1 MKFLQMNED
10 KSYKLVEANGTL
22 KTMQKIVGG
31 LVERIYYLSDLEE
44 RNIDMWCNEEGKLIG
59 MPGNYGVFDKRNGEL
74 IDLVVGPV
82 CFTKTNE
89 EGETLGLS
97 DSDISYILAN
107 YRTNMICIQADN
119 RLFYFERFMV
129 SMVFMRPVYHISK
142 IFLSLF
148 SKYP

>member
-44 RNIDMWCNEEGKLIG
+44 RNIDMWCNEEG
-59 MPGNYGVFDKRNGEL
+59 
-74 IDLVVGPV
+74 
-82 CFTKTNE
+82 
-89 EGETLGLS
+89 ETLGLS

-107 YRTNMICIQADN
+107 YRTNMICI
-119 RLFYFERFMV
+119 
-129 SMVFMRPVYHISK
+129 
-142 IFLSLF
+142 
-148 SKYP
+148 

>member
-1 MKFLQMNED
+1 MYAFSALDQAHSSRASKKVKSGLQESMEVQIMKFLQMNED

-97 DSDISYILAN
+97 
-107 YRTNMICIQADN
+107 
-119 RLFYFERFMV
+119 
-129 SMVFMRPVYHISK
+129 
-142 IFLSLF
+142 
-148 SKYP
+148 